1 VDDDDQPTPE
11 KALIR
16 CTDSGSAQD
25 KNLEKITKPYIRAP
39 SSSLSSSFFQE
50 DFAIDN
56 GYLNLSF
63 DDETNLQN
71 SQVSEVSN

>member
-1 VDDDDQPTPE
+1 VDDDDQSRPE

-25 KNLEKITKPYIRAP
+25 KNLEKKFKTLIRAP
-39 SSSLSSSFFQE
+39 SSSLSFSFFQE
-50 DFAIDN
+50 DFTIEN